1 MEKPGIPPPGY
12 KRYPGGHFL
21 AYDMRSG
28 KFENLARV
36 PFGDGIL
43 SMTMDTQ
50 RGRLYGITWPT
61 GTFLHYDLTTKGLRN
76 LGAVSEQGEN
86 GTGQAYRTLCRSLVV
101 DPNDG
106 SVYLSTGDG
115 AILRYCYDTD
125 SIGRVEGEDLRKDY
139 FGLYDPSSPGHMG
152 YNWRQTV
159 WYAPERAVYGVH
171 GDSGYLFCFDP
182 RPNRVDVLERLTS
195 EPSKRSGM
203 HDQFSYGYLGFALGP
218 DGRTLHY
225 LTGGPIYLN
234 GRRVTGKSAT
244 AKGESKGEENLHL
257 ITYDIPTR
265 KYTDHGPIFFENGQR
280 PSYVNS
286 IAVGKDG
293 TVYAL
298 SRVFDNGRSRTDLI
312 SISGPLEQY

>member
-61 GTFLHYDLTTKGLRN
+61 GTFLRYDLTTKELRN

-125 SIGRVEGEDLRKDY
+125 SIGRVEGEDLHPATWVTIGAKPCGTRRRLRRARRL
-139 FGLYDPSSPGHMG
+139 GLPVPLRSSP
-152 YNWRQTV
+152 Q
-159 WYAPERAVYGVH
+159 
-171 GDSGYLFCFDP
+171 P
-182 RPNRVDVLERLTS
+182 R
-195 EPSKRSGM
+195 
-203 HDQFSYGYLGFALGP
+203 
-218 DGRTLHY
+218 
-225 LTGGPIYLN
+225 
-234 GRRVTGKSAT
+234 
-244 AKGESKGEENLHL
+244 
-257 ITYDIPTR
+257 
-265 KYTDHGPIFFENGQR
+265 
-280 PSYVNS
+280 
-286 IAVGKDG
+286 
-293 TVYAL
+293 
-298 SRVFDNGRSRTDLI
+298 
-312 SISGPLEQY
+312 